1 MSKVIYHS
9 PAFTSG
15 GPFLIPAEALSTY
28 AKRDECLLKM
38 QELGGIYAEPTK
50 EFLKLRSKVLAARRK
65 IELNGWHSR
74 TLSNKEFI
82 AALTA

>member
-15 GPFLIPAEALSTY
+15 GPFLIPVEAISTY

-38 QELGGIYAEPTK
+38 HELGGIYAEPTK
-50 EFLKLRSKVLAARRK
+50 EFLKLRSKMLSAKRK
-65 IELNGWHSR
+65 IERNGWHSR

-82 AALTA
+82 AVLTA

>member
-15 GPFLIPAEALSTY
+15 GPFLIPVEAISTY

-38 QELGGIYAEPTK
+38 HELGGIDAEPTK
-50 EFLKLRSKVLAARRK
+50 EFLKLRSKMLSAKRK
-65 IELNGWHSR
+65 IERNGWHSR

-82 AALTA
+82 AVLTA